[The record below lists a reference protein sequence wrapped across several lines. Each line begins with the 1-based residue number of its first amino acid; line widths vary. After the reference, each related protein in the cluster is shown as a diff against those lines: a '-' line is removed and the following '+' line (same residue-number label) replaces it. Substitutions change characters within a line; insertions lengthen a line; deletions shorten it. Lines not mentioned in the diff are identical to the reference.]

1 MMKKLLMLAVAA
13 LLIVG
18 CSEQQLL
25 DDYMSEVSEMSEMQ
39 EPAPAD
45 DDIGDYPTRIIPR

>member
-39 EPAPAD
+39 EP
-45 DDIGDYPTRIIPR
+45 GSGKHSEFLSGEGKMG